1 MISYHYSPHPR
12 LYSFPTRRSSDLHR
26 RGGRQTAERCDGGG
40 NEPGAAIPGVWWS
53 QRFSRLFVVA
63 AGTVGEAP
71 HQLARHVLG
80 GRADLVRGHRGEI
93 DVRFLVGGR
102 VVASAVADLDEDVPE
117 PDSRHGTAEGVAAV

>member
-63 AGTVGEAP
+63 AGTVGERSEEHTSELQSP
-71 HQLARHVLG
+71 CNLVCRLLLAKKKNLRNG
-80 GRADLVRGHRGEI
+80 QWNRCSVR
-93 DVRFLVGGR
+93 
-102 VVASAVADLDEDVPE
+102 
-117 PDSRHGTAEGVAAV
+117 